1 MRYGLIGCGGIA
13 RGHLSAY
20 GHRFELVACCDIREP
35 AADEFQRR
43 FGFRRTYTDFR
54 TMLDTER
61 LDFVTVCTSTT
72 HDRLDIVLACAAAGV
87 HPLVEKPMALTR
99 EQARQMVAACAE
111 AGVKL
116 AVSQQYRNF
125 PHVKAACDLLRSGT
139 LGRPFLGE
147 LRMAHLGW
155 FPLKGAKPSDY
166 FVKFDRVLLLNGTVH
181 HFDMLRFLVAEEP
194 RRIYTRAG
202 QAPFRTA
209 IGERGDT
216 WSISTVDFPR
226 LHLPGVQLHRL
237 PRRRDPVGQLDARRV
252 RARLAVP
259 QSRRRHP
266 AEGVPR
272 RPGIVDRP
280 GAAGARPV
288 PHHRLADHG
297 APVRGVDRGRPGTPH
312 QRARQ
317 PGNAG
322 DGIRRLRLGRPGRSG
337 EAGTGMI
344 AGRRESLRTTK
355 SEVAGTLG
363 LGKDAFT
370 RSSRLRARKT
380 QARLRQMLE
389 ILNRVEAAT
398 GSPLAAYA

>member
-13 RGHLSAY
+13 RGHLGAY
-20 GHRFELVACCDIREP
+20 GHLFELVACCDIHEP
-35 AADEFQRR
+35 AADEFRRR
-43 FGFRRTYTDFR
+43 FGFQHTYTDFR
-54 TMLDTER
+54 AMLEAER

-99 EQARQMVAACAE
+99 EQARRMVAACAE

-181 HFDMLRFLVAEEP
+181 HFDMLRFLLAEEP

-202 QAPFRTA
+202 QGPFRTA

-216 WSISTVDFPR
+216 WSVSTVEFPSCTFQVFNSTDCHGGATQWDSWMHIECER
-226 LHLPGVQLHRL
+226 GSTSTQTRT
-237 PRRRDPVGQLDARRV
+237 PR
-252 RARLAVP
+252 
-259 QSRRRHP
+259 
-266 AEGVPR
+266 
-272 RPGIVDRP
+272 
-280 GAAGARPV
+280 
-288 PHHRLADHG
+288 
-297 APVRGVDRGRPGTPH
+297 
-312 QRARQ
+312 
-317 PGNAG
+317 
-322 DGIRRLRLGRPGRSG
+322 
-337 EAGTGMI
+337 
-344 AGRRESLRTTK
+344 
-355 SEVAGTLG
+355 
-363 LGKDAFT
+363 
-370 RSSRLRARKT
+370 
-380 QARLRQMLE
+380 
-389 ILNRVEAAT
+389 
-398 GSPLAAYA
+398 